1 MFGSELSKEKF
12 LEFSPVV
19 MAQELLGKPL
29 SVALKN
35 IVEIINDRKE
45 DYDE

>member
-1 MFGSELSKEKF
+1 
-12 LEFSPVV
+12 

-45 DYDE
+45 GYDE